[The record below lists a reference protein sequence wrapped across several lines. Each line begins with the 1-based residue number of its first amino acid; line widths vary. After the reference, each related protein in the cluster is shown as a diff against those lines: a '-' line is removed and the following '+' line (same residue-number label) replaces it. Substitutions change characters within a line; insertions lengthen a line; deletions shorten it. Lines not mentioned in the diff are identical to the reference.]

1 MAEEARAEGMK
12 HAYKCV
18 FICEWLCD
26 ANYTYTYSYVL
37 EQAYTHACCCKWLC
51 DAKHTYIRT

>member
-1 MAEEARAEGMK
+1 MK